1 MIGMRST
8 GGCAPGCCDQGA
20 FKSDPRRMF
29 VVRTMI
35 SSQWCSAS
43 KKAATSG
50 VVIRGARFPYNTERI
65 AEVEKRRIES
75 KKSWVVKGGLLP
87 KVWKYRNG
95 QLTSGRVS
103 MSYIS
108 CEASAC

>member
-1 MIGMRST
+1 
-8 GGCAPGCCDQGA
+8 
-20 FKSDPRRMF
+20 

-75 KKSWVVKGGLLP
+75 KKSWLVKGGLLS
-87 KVWKYRNG
+87 KTKTG
-95 QLTSGRVS
+95 
-103 MSYIS
+103 
-108 CEASAC
+108 E